1 MCGIAGFLDPRA
13 STGAEALT
21 ATVAAMAATLS
32 HRGPDDYGSWV
43 DAEAGIALGFRRLA
57 IIDLSPAGHQ
67 PVVSSCGRYVLVYNG
82 EIYNAAELRG
92 ELESA
97 GRTFR
102 GHCDSEVLVEACGAW
117 GIAACLGRLLGMFA
131 FALWDREARTLSL
144 VRDRLGV
151 KPLYWGA
158 AGGEVLFG
166 SELKALVAH
175 GGWTPEIDRDS
186 LASYMRHMVV
196 PAPASIYRGIHK
208 LEPGQVVTI
217 DCSGAWTA
225 RRYWDLRTVARDTP
239 RSHIGEADAL
249 DGLAALLSDSVD
261 RRMVADVPL
270 GAFLSGGVDSS
281 LVVALM
287 QAQSDRPVQTYTVGF
302 TEPAFDEAPEARAV
316 AAHLG
321 TDHTEL
327 YVEPG
332 DALAVVPELPQCY
345 DEPFADSSQ
354 IPTLLISRLAR
365 RSVTVALSGDGG
377 DEVFGGYKRH
387 YRAHRLARRLGRLPG
402 PLRRA
407 MAAVWGAVPRASAHG
422 AYRRDRAATVIAAA
436 DDVALYRAL
445 ATYVHRPGA
454 LVNGG
459 AERHGALWDAATA
472 SDIADFMERAGYL
485 DTVTSL
491 PDQMLTKVDRAS
503 MASSLEVRVPL
514 LDHRVVEYAWSL
526 PPSLKF
532 GHRADNKRL
541 LRALLYRHV
550 PRALVDRPKR
560 GFGVPIAAWLRG
572 PLRDW
577 AGDLLAERRLADDGY
592 FDVPTIRTMWKE
604 HQAGIGDWQ
613 RVLWRVLMFQ
623 AWQDF
628 RTVAA

>member
-13 STGAEALT
+13 STSADVLGAT
-21 ATVAAMAATLS
+21 AEAMAATLS
-32 HRGPDDYGSWV
+32 HRGPDDDGVWV
-43 DAEAGIALGFRRLA
+43 DGAAGIALAFRRLA

-67 PVVSSCGRYVLVYNG
+67 PMVSSCGRYVLVYNG
-82 EIYNAAELRG
+82 EIYNAAELRE
-92 ELESA
+92 ELAAA

-102 GHCDSEVLVEACGAW
+102 GHCDSEVLVEACGVW
-117 GIAACLGRLLGMFA
+117 GLTATLGRLLGMFA
-131 FALWDREARTLSL
+131 FALWDREARSLSL
-144 VRDRLGV
+144 VRDRLGI
-151 KPLYWGA
+151 KPLYWGE
-158 AGGEVLFG
+158 AGGLVLFG

-175 GGWTPEIDRDS
+175 DGWTPEVDCDS

-217 DCSGAWTA
+217 DASGKAAT
-225 RRYWDLRTVARDTP
+225 RCYWDLRNVARGTP
-239 RSHIGEADAL
+239 RAVVGETEAL
-249 DGLAALLSDSVD
+249 DSLAALLSDSVG

-281 LVVALM
+281 LIVALM
-287 QAQSDRPVQTYTVGF
+287 QAQSSRPVQTYTVGF
-302 TEPAFDEAPEARAV
+302 TERAFDEAPEARAV

-327 YVEPG
+327 YVEPV
-332 DALAVVPELPQCY
+332 DALAVVPELPGCY

-354 IPTLLISRLAR
+354 IPTLLVSRLAK

-387 YRAHRLARRLGRLPG
+387 YRAQGLARRLGWLPG
-402 PLRRA
+402 PVRRA
-407 MAAVWGAVPRASAHG
+407 AAAAWGAVPRGSAYG
-422 AYRRDRAATVIAAA
+422 AYRRDRAAAVIAAP

-445 ATYVHRPGA
+445 ATYVHRRGA
-454 LVNGG
+454 LVIDGT
-459 AERHGALWDAATA
+459 ERKGALWDTATA
-472 SDIADFMERAGYL
+472 TDIPDFMERAGYL
-485 DTVTSL
+485 DAVTSL

-503 MASSLEVRVPL
+503 MASGLEVRVPL
-514 LDHRVVEYAWSL
+514 LDHRVVELAWSL
-526 PPSLKF
+526 PADLKF
-532 GHRADNKRL
+532 GHRQDNKRL

-577 AGDLLAERRLADDGY
+577 AGDLLAESRLTDDGY
-592 FDVPTIRTMWKE
+592 FDVAAVSTMWRE

-623 AWQDF
+623 AW
-628 RTVAA
+628 RAAA

>member
-13 STGAEALT
+13 STSADALT
-21 ATVAAMAATLS
+21 ATVETMAASLN
-32 HRGPDDYGSWV
+32 HRGPDDHGSWV
-43 DAEAGIALGFRRLA
+43 DGEAGIALGFRRLA

-67 PVVSSCGRYVLVYNG
+67 PMVSSCGRYVLVYNG
-82 EIYNAAELRG
+82 EIYNAAELRR

-102 GHCDSEVLVEACGAW
+102 GHCDAEVLVEACGAW
-117 GIAACLGRLLGMFA
+117 GLAATLGRLLGMFA

-151 KPLYWGA
+151 KPLYWGE
-158 AGGEVLFG
+158 AGGVVLFG

-175 GGWTPEIDRDS
+175 GGWSPEIDRDS
-186 LASYMRHMVV
+186 LATYMRHMVV

-217 DCSGAWTA
+217 DSSGASTA
-225 RRYWDLRTVARDTP
+225 SRYWDLRAVASDTP
-239 RSHIGEADAL
+239 RADIGEADAL
-249 DGLAALLSDSVD
+249 NGLAALLNDSVG

-270 GAFLSGGVDSS
+270 GAFLSGGIDSS

-287 QAQSDRPVQTYTVGF
+287 QAQSSRPVQTYTVGF
-302 TEPAFDEAPEARAV
+302 TERAFDEAPEARAV

-332 DALAVVPELPQCY
+332 DALAVVPELPHCY
-345 DEPFADSSQ
+345 NEPFADSSQ
-354 IPTLLISRLAR
+354 IPTLLISRLAQ

-387 YRAHRLARRLGRLPG
+387 YRAHGLARRLGRLPG

-407 MAAVWGAVPRASAHG
+407 VAAVWGAVPRASAHG
-422 AYRRDRAATVIAAA
+422 AYRRDRAAAVIGAA

-445 ATYVHRPGA
+445 ATYVHQPDA
-454 LVNGG
+454 LVSGG
-459 AERHGALWDAATA
+459 AERHGALWDDAAA
-472 SDIADFMERAGYL
+472 SDVPNFMERAGYF

-503 MASSLEVRVPL
+503 MATSLEVRVPL

-526 PPSLKF
+526 PPGLKF

-541 LRALLYRHV
+541 LRALLYKHV
-550 PRALVDRPKR
+550 PRSLVDR
-560 GFGVPIAAWLRG
+560 
-572 PLRDW
+572 
-577 AGDLLAERRLADDGY
+577 
-592 FDVPTIRTMWKE
+592 
-604 HQAGIGDWQ
+604 
-613 RVLWRVLMFQ
+613 
-623 AWQDF
+623 
-628 RTVAA
+628 

>member
-1 MCGIAGFLDPRA
+1 MCGITGFLDPRA
-13 STGAEALT
+13 STSADVLGAKVST
-21 ATVAAMAATLS
+21 MAATLS
-32 HRGPDDYGSWV
+32 HRGPDDHGVWV
-43 DAEAGIALGFRRLA
+43 DSEAGIALGFRRLA
-57 IIDLSPAGHQ
+57 IIDLTPAGHQ
-67 PVVSSCGRYVLVYNG
+67 PMVSSCGRYVLVYNG
-82 EIYNAAELRG
+82 EIYNAAELRE
-92 ELESA
+92 ELAAA

-102 GHCDSEVLVEACGAW
+102 GHCDSEVLVEACGVW
-117 GIAACLGRLLGMFA
+117 GLAATLERLLGMFA
-131 FALWDREARTLSL
+131 FALWDREARSLSL
-144 VRDRLGV
+144 VRDRLGI

-158 AGGEVLFG
+158 ANGLILFG

-175 GGWTPEIDRDS
+175 DGWTPEVDRAS

-208 LEPGQVVTI
+208 LEPGQVVTV
-217 DCSGAWTA
+217 DSSGTA
-225 RRYWDLRTVARDTP
+225 TTRRYWDLRAVARDTP
-239 RSHIGEADAL
+239 RAAMDEAEAL
-249 DGLAALLSDSVD
+249 DSLAALLRDSVG

-270 GAFLSGGVDSS
+270 GAFLSGGIDSS
-281 LVVALM
+281 LIVALM
-287 QAQSDRPVQTYTVGF
+287 QAQSSRPVRTYTVGF
-302 TEPAFDEAPEARAV
+302 TERSFDEAPEARAV
-316 AAHLG
+316 AEHLG

-332 DALAVVPELPQCY
+332 DALALVPELPRCY

-377 DEVFGGYKRH
+377 DEIFGGYKRH
-387 YRAHRLARRLGRLPG
+387 YRAHDLARRLGWLPG

-407 MAAVWGAVPRASAHG
+407 AAAAWRAVPRGSAYG
-422 AYRRDRAATVIAAA
+422 AYRRDRAAAVIAAQ

-454 LVNGG
+454 LVMDG
-459 AERHGALWDAATA
+459 AERWGALWDAAAT
-472 SDIADFMERAGYL
+472 DIPDFMERAGYL

-503 MASSLEVRVPL
+503 MATGLEVRVPL
-514 LDHRVVEYAWSL
+514 LDHRVVELAWRL
-526 PPSLKF
+526 PAALKF
-532 GHRADNKRL
+532 GHRDDNKRL

-577 AGDLLAERRLADDGY
+577 AGDLLDERRLADDG
-592 FDVPTIRTMWKE
+592 FFHVAAISTMWRE

-623 AWQDF
+623 AW
-628 RTVAA
+628 RAA

>member
-13 STGAEALT
+13 SISAEVLGAK
-21 ATVAAMAATLS
+21 VSVMAATLS
-32 HRGPDDYGSWV
+32 HRGPDDDGIWV
-43 DAEAGIALGFRRLA
+43 DGEAGIALGFRRLA
-57 IIDLSPAGHQ
+57 IIDLTPAGHQ
-67 PVVSSCGRYVLVYNG
+67 PMVSSCGRYVLVYNG
-82 EIYNAAELRG
+82 EIYNAAELRK
-92 ELESA
+92 ELAAA

-117 GIAACLGRLLGMFA
+117 GLTTTLGRLLGMFA
-131 FALWDREARTLSL
+131 FALWDRETRSLSL
-144 VRDRLGV
+144 VRDRLGI
-151 KPLYWGA
+151 KPLYWGEA
-158 AGGEVLFG
+158 NGLVLFG
-166 SELKALVAH
+166 SEFKALVAH
-175 GGWTPEIDRDS
+175 DGWTPAVDRDS

-208 LEPGQVVTI
+208 LEPGQVVTV
-217 DCSGAWTA
+217 DSNGKTA
-225 RRYWDLRTVARDTP
+225 TSRYWDLRAIARDTP
-239 RSHIGEADAL
+239 RTTCGETEAL
-249 DGLAALLSDSVD
+249 ESLAGLLRDSVG
-261 RRMVADVPL
+261 RHMVADVPL

-281 LVVALM
+281 LIVALM
-287 QAQSDRPVQTYTVGF
+287 QAQLARPVQTYTVGF
-302 TEPAFDEAPEARAV
+302 TERSFDEAPEARAV
-316 AAHLG
+316 AEHLG

-327 YVEPG
+327 YVEPV
-332 DALAVVPELPQCY
+332 DALAVVPDLPGCY

-387 YRAHRLARRLGRLPG
+387 YRAQDLARRLGWLPG

-407 MAAVWGAVPRASAHG
+407 AAAAWRAVPRGSAYG
-422 AYRRDRAATVIAAA
+422 AYRRDRAAAVIAAP

-445 ATYVHRPGA
+445 ATYVHRPDA
-454 LVNGG
+454 LVIDG
-459 AERHGALWDAATA
+459 AERGGALWDVAAATN
-472 SDIADFMERAGYL
+472 IPDFMERAGYL

-503 MASSLEVRVPL
+503 MATGLEVRVPL
-514 LDHRVVEYAWSL
+514 LDHRVVELAWSL
-526 PPSLKF
+526 PPALKF
-532 GHRADNKRL
+532 GHRDDNKRL
-541 LRALLYRHV
+541 LRTLLYRHV

-577 AGDLLAERRLADDGY
+577 AGDLLDERRLADDG
-592 FDVPTIRTMWKE
+592 FFHAPAIRTMWRE

-623 AWQDF
+623 AW
-628 RTVAA
+628 RSA